1 MEMNRED
8 KLKAL
13 GEEMKKGIELIRDKK
28 DQEGL
33 EKLLPFAELMRSGD
47 VKQMRVFVNIGLAQ
61 LRLQDIEGFLQTYEE
76 VLSIPIQSE
85 KDQKLKNEMEQWFQ
99 LLMERMGKEK

>member
-1 MEMNRED
+1 MNKED

-33 EKLLPFAELMRSGD
+33 EKLQPFAELMRSGNAR
-47 VKQMRVFVNIGLAQ
+47 QMRVFVNIGLAQ

-76 VLSIPIQSE
+76 VQGIPIKSE
-85 KDQKLKNEMEQWFQ
+85 KDQTLRNEMDEWFK
-99 LLMERMGKEK
+99 LLMERLEKEQ

>member
-1 MEMNRED
+1 MNKEE

-28 DQEGL
+28 DKEGL
-33 EKLLPFAELMRSGD
+33 EKLKPFAEIMRAGD
-47 VKQMRVFVNIGLAQ
+47 AKQMRVFVNIGLAQ

-76 VLSIPIQSE
+76 VQTITPSSE
-85 KDQKLKNEMEQWFQ
+85 KEEQLKKEMEQWFH
-99 LLMERMGKEK
+99 LLMERLEKED